1 MYGIDISEDMKKNA
15 SKQNRKALEY
25 NHLFLE
31 IGDCCNL
38 PYEDNM
44 FSRVLS
50 INTIYFWNDAVKG
63 LSEIR
68 QVLKHGKSF
77 YNVLY
82 TNEKQGLKRWKYEIL

>member
-1 MYGIDISEDMKKNA
+1 
-15 SKQNRKALEY
+15 
-25 NHLFLE
+25 
-31 IGDCCNL
+31 
-38 PYEDNM
+38 M